1 MDNEWDGGT
10 HGEGAANMTTRQVT
24 AAELGAELADLLAA
38 VEAGETV
45 VVVETNAEGQRVQ
58 RAVLLGAKAYQQL
71 AGEETHEPGP
81 PVEARVGGV
90 AGGLVAGAGTTIA
103 SISGKPGVAKGAQR
117 LGRRLGRA
125 LAVGLDAMGDDKA
138 NKKPKR

>member
-1 MDNEWDGGT
+1 MGT
-10 HGEGAANMTTRQVT
+10 RHVT
-24 AAELGAELADLLAA
+24 AAELAAGLPELLASA
-38 VEAGETV
+38 EAGETV
-45 VVVETNAEGQRVQ
+45 VVVEANGEGQHVQ
-58 RAVLLGAKAYQQL
+58 RVVLLGAAAYQRL
-71 AGEETHEPGP
+71 AGEEAAHEAGP

-103 SISGKPGVAKGAQR
+103 SISGKPDVAKGAQR

-125 LAVGLDAMGDDKA
+125 LAVGLDAMGDDKG